1 MVSISFNITNLSGIP
16 PFLQIVKQVETAISL
31 GYLKDGDQLPTVKEV
46 VSMVNVNPNTVM
58 KAYRELDQRR
68 LTRAVPGVGTFIT
81 LENAI
86 NNLEEIKNLREHF
99 RDGWLADAVEAQLT
113 KETIQN
119 LIMEEV
125 NISFQDN
132 QNETSSRG

>member
-1 MVSISFNITNLSGIP
+1 MVSISFSISNSSGVP

-68 LTRAVPGVGTFIT
+68 LTRAVPGVGTFIS
-81 LENAI
+81 LETVVE
-86 NNLEEIKNLREHF
+86 NLEEIEKLREHF
-99 RDGWLADAVEAQLT
+99 RHGWLAEA
-113 KETIQN
+113 I
-119 LIMEEV
+119 
-125 NISFQDN
+125 
-132 QNETSSRG
+132 